1 MNDSS
6 KVKKFPIQNI
16 DQNPHDYSARFK
28 NVSNYGYN
36 IDNRNTY
43 EKEEYEMDNT
53 ALNKYIE
60 KMENDS
66 REFRQEMRER
76 DQRAEERLQR
86 MEARIEV
93 SQKASEERLNQSQ
106 RELEK
111 RFDKSVDEM
120 KNVLYDTRNHVQEIE
135 KQNRQFNIA
144 NLIAIIGL
152 IIAFLIGVVQINQGF
167 VSIIESMAK

>member
-1 MNDSS
+1 MIDSS
-6 KVKKFPIQNI
+6 KVIKFPIQ
-16 DQNPHDYSARFK
+16 DDVQNPLDYSARLK

-36 IDNRNTY
+36 IDNGNTH
-43 EKEEYEMDNT
+43 EKEAYEMDNT

-60 KMENDS
+60 KMENES

-86 MEARIEV
+86 MEARIEM

-106 RELEK
+106 QELEN
-111 RFDKSVDEM
+111 RFNKSVDEM
-120 KNVLYDTRNHVQEIE
+120 KNVLYDTKNHVQEIE